1 MKFIG
6 SFLLILF
13 LGAAALLP
21 KACAVAPPLP
31 SLNLVMQR
39 VMQTSAEENTEF
51 SLFKEHYSFTRQKVT
66 EFFDATG
73 HLKSREDRLS
83 TNSPVPAPVLSRPRP
98 VAPTL
103 TAVSLGN
110 TVTADPPNI
119 HGVAL
124 GKKED
129 LLNPDIIKRFK
140 FTLIGREMLNNRPAL
155 IVDFQPVSDNLPVFN
170 LKDRFIDSIS
180 GRAWVDEGDF
190 TLEKV
195 ELHLI
200 NKFTALG
207 GLAGDISQ
215 FNFSFVR
222 DRTPDGFWFTHSL
235 DWHLQA
241 REATYQRIVD
251 HHEEI
256 DDLQKI
262 R

>member
-1 MKFIG
+1 MKLFG
-6 SFLLILF
+6 SLLLVWF
-13 LGAAALLP
+13 LGTAALAP
-21 KACAVAPPLP
+21 NAGAVAPPLP
-31 SLNLVMQR
+31 SLDLVLQR
-39 VMQTSAEENTEF
+39 VMQTSAAENTEF

-66 EFFDATG
+66 EFFDPSG

-83 TNSPVPAPVLSRPRP
+83 TNNPVPAPALSRPHP

-103 TAVSLGN
+103 TTVSTTR

-129 LLNPDIIKRFK
+129 LLNPDVVKRFK
-140 FTLIGREMLNNRPAL
+140 FTLVGREMLNNRPAL
-155 IVDFQPVSDNLPVFN
+155 LVDFQPVSDSLPVFN

-180 GRAWVDEGDF
+180 GRAWVDEADF
-190 TLEKV
+190 TLVKV
-195 ELHLI
+195 ELHLM

-207 GLAGDISQ
+207 GLAGDISK

-235 DWHLQA
+235 DWQIEA